1 MLSKQE
7 KNINIE
13 KLILDI
19 FMSLENLYENLNQEE
34 KPNLK
39 KNSVEILITSTVF
52 AICEKLMK

>member
-19 FMSLENLYENLNQEE
+19 FISLENLYENLNQEE